1 MYNEEKLNS
10 RLSLYYEALA
20 QEETLSDKE
29 REKLYRDNN
38 ASRWFMRL
46 SGDFLCTACFRSVLR
61 LQNAP
66 ARVDIGR

>member
-29 REKLYRDNN
+29 REKLYRDINKEIKKLN
-38 ASRWFMRL
+38 TLADSYKEAHKHL
-46 SGDFLCTACFRSVLR
+46 V
-61 LQNAP
+61 
-66 ARVDIGR
+66 

>member
-29 REKLYRDNN
+29 REKLYRDIYI
-38 ASRWFMRL
+38 R
-46 SGDFLCTACFRSVLR
+46 
-61 LQNAP
+61 
-66 ARVDIGR
+66 